1 MFWIGL
7 VCGLLAGGGLALVV
21 ALMAMLEL
29 SSYYERRLRLIRQRD
44 WTSIDTFH
52 PGRYDGEL
60 VGTIPVSAE
69 LAEVNRARRRSKR
82 PARERVSRTAAS
94 A

>member
-7 VCGLLAGGGLALVV
+7 VCGLLSGGGLALVV
-21 ALMAMLEL
+21 VVMAMLEL
-29 SSYYERRLRLIRQRD
+29 SSYYERRLRLIRHRD
-44 WTSIDTFH
+44 WSSLDTFH

-69 LAEVNRARRRSKR
+69 LAEVNRARRRSER
-82 PARERVSRTAAS
+82 PSRQGARSTAAS